1 MPGSPYFDGTPKGLL
16 TWPKLLKIGLPM
28 MSIVILI
35 GWRYDILIEILLCIS
50 IALMFVSVL
59 RK

>member
-35 GWRYDILIEILLCIS
+35 GWRYDILIEILLGIT
-50 IALMFVSVL
+50 IVLMLVSL
-59 RK
+59 TRK

>member
-16 TWPKLLKIGLPM
+16 TWPKLLKIGLPI

-50 IALMFVSVL
+50 VVLMLVSVL

>member
-16 TWPKLLKIGLPM
+16 TWPKLLKIGLPI

-50 IALMFVSVL
+50 VVLMLLSVL

>member
-35 GWRYDILIEILLCIS
+35 GWRYDILIEILLGIT
-50 IALMFVSVL
+50 IVLMLVSL
-59 RK
+59 IRK